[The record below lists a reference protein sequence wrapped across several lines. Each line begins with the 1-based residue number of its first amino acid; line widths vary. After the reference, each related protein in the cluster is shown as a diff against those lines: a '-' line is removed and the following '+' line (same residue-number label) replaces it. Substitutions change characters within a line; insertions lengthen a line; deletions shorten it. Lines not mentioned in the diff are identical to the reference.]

1 MPKFAQY
8 LTKEQEAELSKIAN
22 AIVANGRGI
31 LAADE
36 STGIC
41 PSYCNIF
48 LIFFIFHC
56 NFSKIVVF

>member
-8 LTKEQEAELSKIAN
+8 LTKEQEAELNKIAN

-36 STGIC
+36 STGA
-41 PSYCNIF
+41 F
-48 LIFFIFHC
+48 LLIFIEYYS
-56 NFSKIVVF
+56 NFSKLLVY